1 MKTVTLDTNVILRFA
16 VGDVPD
22 QYIQAGKLI
31 AQVENEK
38 LIARISL
45 LVLSEVAWILEHFY
59 KLSRADFVPKLRD
72 LFSLKGIV
80 FVEVKKEVIMQ
91 VLEVM
96 EETSF
101 DLTDIYLSLITDK
114 EEMVSFDEDLER
126 LYKKK

>member
-1 MKTVTLDTNVILRFA
+1 MKTVTLDSNVILRFA

-22 QYIQAGKLI
+22 QYAQASKLI

-38 LIARISL
+38 LKARISL

-96 EETSF
+96 EETNF
-101 DLTDIYLSLITDK
+101 DLTDIYLSLITDNK
-114 EEMVSFDEDLER
+114 EMVSFDEDLER